1 MPKPKTDD
9 CSPPAQV
16 PWRAK
21 AGRSE
26 FVSVGEESEA
36 RGMERERERGAA
48 DFQTEA
54 SRSRPAHLLQT
65 GSSRFSSTQKFV
77 PFSEEFQESRTF
89 DPGGGVEMPERA
101 QAPDLKRLGEAGACD
116 RPQSKKEETTAEHP
130 RAPCLL
136 AQGQLWAHRVLTQE
150 W

>member
-21 AGRSE
+21 AGQSSSASAKKAKQE
-26 FVSVGEESEA
+26 GW
-36 RGMERERERGAA
+36 RERERGAA